1 MKKDQRADILNYIT
15 QGHSQIEAYTK
26 AGISHQTFHRW
37 LNEDSEFREM
47 VRKAQDEARIS
58 KADVRA
64 VEQSLLDVA
73 RGFEYEEVKTEYE
86 SREVIDENTGKK
98 EFKPVIKK
106 QVRTTKRFA
115 PNIEAIKFLLT
126 NRDPQNWKNRIDTTQ
141 MGSIATDLTITMKGE
156 NEVTFPSKESE
167 IDLNRQPV
175 EDEHRTE
182 TNEG

>member
-1 MKKDQRADILNYIT
+1 MKKDARADILNYIIK
-15 QGHSQIEAYTK
+15 GYSQKEACKK
-26 AGISHQTFHRW
+26 AGIAEGTFYRW
-37 LNEDSEFREM
+37 CDEDSEFREQ
-47 VRKAQDEARIS
+47 VRSAQDEARIT

-86 SREVIDENTGKK
+86 SREVVDENTGKK

-115 PNIEAIKFLLT
+115 PNVEAIKFLLT

-167 IDLNRQPV
+167 LDLNREPV
-175 EDEHRTE
+175 G
-182 TNEG
+182 EGNQAE

>member
-1 MKKDQRADILNYIT
+1 MKKDQKSDLLNYIT
-15 QGHSQIEAYTK
+15 QGYSQKEACKK
-26 AGISHQTFHRW
+26 AGIAETTFYRW
-37 LNEDSEFREM
+37 CEEEKEFRDM
-47 VRKAQDEARIS
+47 VRNAQDEARIT

-86 SREVIDENTGKK
+86 SREVVDEQTGKK

-115 PNIEAIKFLLT
+115 PNVEAIKFLLT

-175 EDEHRTE
+175 GEDNKAE
-182 TNEG
+182 

>member
-1 MKKDQRADILNYIT
+1 MKKDQRADILNYIIK
-15 QGHSQIEAYTK
+15 GYSQKEACKK
-26 AGISHQTFHRW
+26 AGIAEQTFYRW
-37 LNEDSEFREM
+37 CDEDKEFREL
-47 VRKAQDEARIS
+47 VRNAQDEARIS

-86 SREVIDENTGKK
+86 SREVIDEQTGKK

-156 NEVTFPSKESE
+156 NEITFPSKESE

-175 EDEHRTE
+175 E
-182 TNEG
+182 EGNKAE

>member
-1 MKKDQRADILNYIT
+1 MKKDQRADILNYIIK
-15 QGHSQIEAYTK
+15 GYSQKEACKK
-26 AGISHQTFHRW
+26 AGIAEQTFYRW
-37 LNEDSEFREM
+37 CDEDKEFREL
-47 VRKAQDEARIS
+47 VRNAQDEARIS

-86 SREVIDENTGKK
+86 SREVLNEQTGKK

-156 NEVTFPSKESE
+156 NEVAFPSKESE
-167 IDLNRQPV
+167 IDLNREPV
-175 EDEHRTE
+175 GEENKAE
-182 TNEG
+182 

>member
-1 MKKDQRADILNYIT
+1 MKKDQKSDLLNYIT
-15 QGHSQIEAYTK
+15 QGYSQKEACKK
-26 AGISHQTFHRW
+26 AGIAETTFYRW
-37 LNEDSEFREM
+37 CEEEKEFRDM
-47 VRKAQDEARIS
+47 VRNAQDEARIS

-86 SREVIDENTGKK
+86 SREVLNEQTGKK

-156 NEVTFPSKESE
+156 NEITFPSKESE
-167 IDLNRQPV
+167 IDLNREPV
-175 EDEHRTE
+175 G
-182 TNEG
+182 EGSKAE

>member
-1 MKKDQRADILNYIT
+1 MKKDQRADILNYIIK
-15 QGHSQIEAYTK
+15 GYSQKEACKK
-26 AGISHQTFHRW
+26 AGIAEQTFYRW
-37 LNEDSEFREM
+37 CDEDKEFREL
-47 VRKAQDEARIS
+47 VRNAQDEARIS

-86 SREVIDENTGKK
+86 SREVIDEQTGKK

-141 MGSIATDLTITMKGE
+141 LGSIATDLTITMKGE

-175 EDEHRTE
+175 G
-182 TNEG
+182 EGNKAE

>member
-1 MKKDQRADILNYIT
+1 MKKDQKADLLNYIT
-15 QGHSQIEAYTK
+15 QGYSQKEACKK
-26 AGISHQTFHRW
+26 AGIAETTFYRW
-37 LNEDSEFREM
+37 CEEEKEFRDM
-47 VRKAQDEARIS
+47 VRNAQDEARIT

-86 SREVIDENTGKK
+86 SREVIDEQTGKK

-115 PNIEAIKFLLT
+115 PNVEAIKFLLT

-175 EDEHRTE
+175 E
-182 TNEG
+182 EGNKAE

>member
-1 MKKDQRADILNYIT
+1 MKKDQRADILNYIIK
-15 QGHSQIEAYTK
+15 GYSQKEACKK
-26 AGISHQTFHRW
+26 AGIAEQTFYRW
-37 LNEDSEFREM
+37 CDEDKEFREL
-47 VRKAQDEARIS
+47 VRNAQDEARIS

-86 SREVIDENTGKK
+86 SREVVDEQTGKK

-156 NEVTFPSKESE
+156 DEITFPSKESE
-167 IDLNRQPV
+167 IDLNREPV
-175 EDEHRTE
+175 G
-182 TNEG
+182 EGNKAE

>member
-1 MKKDQRADILNYIT
+1 MKKDQRADILNYIIK
-15 QGHSQIEAYTK
+15 GYSQKEACKK
-26 AGISHQTFHRW
+26 AGIAEQTFYRW
-37 LNEDSEFREM
+37 CDEDKEFREL
-47 VRKAQDEARIS
+47 VRNAQDEARIT

-86 SREVIDENTGKK
+86 SREVLNEQTGKK

-156 NEVTFPSKESE
+156 NEITFPSKESE
-167 IDLNRQPV
+167 IDLNREPV
-175 EDEHRTE
+175 G
-182 TNEG
+182 EGNKAE

>member
-1 MKKDQRADILNYIT
+1 MKKDQRADILNYIIK
-15 QGHSQIEAYTK
+15 GYSQKEACKK
-26 AGISHQTFHRW
+26 AGIAEQTFYRW
-37 LNEDSEFREM
+37 CDEDKEFREL
-47 VRKAQDEARIS
+47 VRNAQDEARIS

-86 SREVIDENTGKK
+86 SREVIDEQTGKK

-156 NEVTFPSKESE
+156 NEMTFPSKESE

-175 EDEHRTE
+175 G
-182 TNEG
+182 EGNKAE

>member
-1 MKKDQRADILNYIT
+1 MKKDQRADILNYIIK
-15 QGHSQIEAYTK
+15 GYSQKEACK
-26 AGISHQTFHRW
+26 KVGIAEQTFYRW
-37 LNEDSEFREM
+37 CDEDSEFREQ
-47 VRKAQDEARIS
+47 VRSAQDEARIS

-64 VEQSLLDVA
+64 VEQSLLDIA

-86 SREVIDENTGKK
+86 SREVIDEQTGKK

-167 IDLNRQPV
+167 IDLNREPV
-175 EDEHRTE
+175 GEENKAE
-182 TNEG
+182 

>member
-15 QGHSQIEAYTK
+15 KGYSQKEACK
-26 AGISHQTFHRW
+26 KVGIAEQTFYRW
-37 LNEDSEFREM
+37 CDEDKEFREL
-47 VRKAQDEARIS
+47 VRNAQDEARIS

-86 SREVIDENTGKK
+86 SREVLNEQTGKK

-175 EDEHRTE
+175 GEGNQTE
-182 TNEG
+182 

>member
-1 MKKDQRADILNYIT
+1 MKKDQRADILNYIIK
-15 QGHSQIEAYTK
+15 GYSQKEACKK
-26 AGISHQTFHRW
+26 AGIAEWTFYRW
-37 LNEDSEFREM
+37 CDEDSEFRGQ
-47 VRKAQDEARIS
+47 VRSAQDEARIT

-86 SREVIDENTGKK
+86 SREVLNEQTGKK

-156 NEVTFPSKESE
+156 NEITFPSKESE

-175 EDEHRTE
+175 NDEHRTE